1 MHHPTDVGCAVFSDK
16 KVPLVGLCKASVS
29 GILRKSLMI
38 SELIARLLVRVITM
52 WKPTCSQYQVQ
63 LEREGPLPRC
73 ILVVLVIISC
83 GTFAP
88 AAKAD
93 TVTFSLTANTCT
105 GGCSPSPFGNVV
117 ITTTGEP
124 ANTVKVT
131 ETLTGATQFVQTG
144 AGYALA
150 FSVTGNPTLTIGSL
164 TTGFSV
170 GNALSGHSES
180 KDGAG
185 LFEYWIACSGCG
197 SGASAPIETGP
208 LSFTASA
215 SDLTPENF
223 EVLNNKSYYLAS
235 DVLATYTGNVEATG
249 FTMITPEPGALT
261 LFGSG
266 LIGLSLIF
274 RRRLFAKT

>member
-1 MHHPTDVGCAVFSDK
+1 VQSQLVMDPPQVIDGRRVNGASFNASDCNVEANVLSIK
-16 KVPLVGLCKASVS
+16 
-29 GILRKSLMI
+29 
-38 SELIARLLVRVITM
+38 
-52 WKPTCSQYQVQ
+52 VQ
-63 LEREGPLPRC
+63 LERKRPLPRW
-73 ILVVLVIISC
+73 ILVLVIISC

-105 GGCSPSPFGNVV
+105 GGCSPFGNVV

-131 ETLTGATQFVQTG
+131 ETLTGATQFLQTG

-185 LFEYWIACSGCG
+185 VFDYWIACNGCG

-215 SDLTPENF
+215 SGLTPEKF
-223 EVLNNKSYYLAS
+223 EVLNYKNYYLAS
-235 DVLATYTGNVEATG
+235 DVLARYTGNVEATG
-249 FTMITPEPGALT
+249 FTTTTPEPGALT

-274 RRRLFAKT
+274 RRHLFPKS